1 MSDTLEENP
10 LSAEIQQARSLA
22 LSGATNQEIAQLL
35 GVDLPTLQA
44 KYGDDISET
53 RAKRRVALRKKQ
65 TEVALQGASNLLMF
79 LGKHE
84 LGQNDR
90 KTDDD
95 WPEPQLDP
103 KVG

>member
-1 MSDTLEENP
+1 M
-10 LSAEIQQARSLA
+10 
-22 LSGATNQEIAQLL
+22 L
-35 GVDLPTLQA
+35 GVDLPTLQK
-44 KYGDDISET
+44 KYGEEILET
-53 RAKRRVALRKKQ
+53 RAKRHVALRKKQ
-65 TEVALQGASNLLMF
+65 TEVALNGSPNLLMF